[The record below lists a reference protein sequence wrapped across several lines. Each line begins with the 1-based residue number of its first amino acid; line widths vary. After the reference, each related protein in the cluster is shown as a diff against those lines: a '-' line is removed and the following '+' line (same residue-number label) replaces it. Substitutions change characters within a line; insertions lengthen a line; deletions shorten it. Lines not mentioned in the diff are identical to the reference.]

1 MIRYKISKI
10 WALRW
15 TLSWP
20 RPRSSGGALHCSLLF
35 WWERMR
41 YMALRH
47 AASHLVFA
55 PPPPCSS
62 SSSLFRWCCHPKTPS
77 KAACFGDHFRGMGLP
92 WSGEHS
98 LCGLQTILSP
108 WSHIVGRG
116 REGKTDRQTDW
127 LSGVPSYK
135 DTWGM
140 STSKPN
146 YIPNAPSPNTMITL
160 GVRASATEFGGDTV

>member
-47 AASHLVFA
+47 TASHLVFA

-62 SSSLFRWCCHPKTPS
+62 SSSLFRWCCHPKTPPRQLALGIIS
-77 KAACFGDHFRGMGLP
+77 EAWGCCGQVSTLFVACRQSSHHGLTLWGGGRKERQTDRLTDSP
-92 WSGEHS
+92 VSLLIKILGEWAHLNLITS
-98 LCGLQTILSP
+98 QMLHLQIP
-108 WSHIVGRG
+108 WSH
-116 REGKTDRQTDW
+116 
-127 LSGVPSYK
+127 
-135 DTWGM
+135 WG
-140 STSKPN
+140 
-146 YIPNAPSPNTMITL
+146 L
-160 GVRASATEFGGDTV
+160 GL